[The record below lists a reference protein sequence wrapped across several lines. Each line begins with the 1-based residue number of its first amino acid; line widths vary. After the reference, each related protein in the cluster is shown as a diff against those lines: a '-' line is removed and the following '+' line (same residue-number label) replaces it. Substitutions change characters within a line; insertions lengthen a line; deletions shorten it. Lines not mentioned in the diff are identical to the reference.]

1 MKFAAHHLRSLVL
14 KQPFYTQTISSL
26 LGIMLFI
33 SGCQTGTP
41 LKTAGLDNPGFM
53 NLWGTYTHCKS
64 TSDLGET
71 QLDMGKLANAALA
84 RQGDEGFVLPMPQ
97 RLERLVATPANRLA
111 VDLQAMAA
119 SCSLH
124 AGQVAF
130 DQGRIDLAREALAG
144 VITLHKQNEEPTY
157 YLAQAQKLLTEIET
171 GVQISLQKP

>member
-1 MKFAAHHLRSLVL
+1 MQLATHHLRNLNL
-14 KQPFYTQTISSL
+14 KQPFYTQAVASL

-33 SGCQTGTP
+33 SGCQTGAP

-71 QLDMGKLANAALA
+71 QLDMDKLTNAALA

-97 RLERLVATPANRLA
+97 QLERLVATPANRLA
-111 VDLQAMAA
+111 VDVQAMAA

-130 DQGRIDLAREALAG
+130 GHGRLDLAREALTS
-144 VITLHKQNEEPTY
+144 VITLHKQNEEPNY
-157 YLAQAQKLLTEIET
+157 YLAQAHKLLNEIET
-171 GVQISLQKP
+171 GVQISLQRP